1 VGVNLSCYIFFPD
14 QGCCDYGIISLVA
27 SLEIAVQWIVSV
39 KARIIGYIVEQEV
52 IVESDPGR
60 DMLAVDKLKAET
72 AKAVVVK
79 KYG

>member
-1 VGVNLSCYIFFPD
+1 
-14 QGCCDYGIISLVA
+14 
-27 SLEIAVQWIVSV
+27 VSV